1 MFFIDTSTSFLRVEN
16 LNLKKVLQIL
26 RPDVIIPSRKS
37 IGGANLDEI
46 YNETSQK
53 INSIVGSQGYSSTLL
68 SDGWQNIRRES
79 VVNYCSAN
87 NQNTFFLESIATED
101 QSHSSEW
108 LATDLSRIIQ
118 KYQNF
123 AGVCTDNAPANK
135 SAWAILKQQYPD
147 MFFYGCTSHGLHL
160 VVKDIFKSTESTTS
174 STPINHPFQDLQ
186 HTLSGCM
193 TVAKY
198 FRSHCME
205 FCLLEKEILEQNIYI
220 FQLTGDTRWGS
231 IYACISEYIKNR
243 SQLVSLVLNEDWLNK
258 GTAKQRQ

>member
-1 MFFIDTSTSFLRVEN
+1 MFKHQNIKGIQIKFFFPKKQKILHKYSIPHLTDKEQRKFDRELTLFFIDTSTSFLRVEN
-16 LNLKKVLQIL
+16 VHLKKALQIL

-108 LATDLSRIIQ
+108 LATDSSRIIQ

-123 AGVCTDNAPANK
+123 AGVCIDNAPANK
-135 SAWAILKQQYPD
+135 S
-147 MFFYGCTSHGLHL
+147 T
-160 VVKDIFKSTESTTS
+160 
-174 STPINHPFQDLQ
+174 
-186 HTLSGCM
+186 
-193 TVAKY
+193 
-198 FRSHCME
+198 
-205 FCLLEKEILEQNIYI
+205 
-220 FQLTGDTRWGS
+220 
-231 IYACISEYIKNR
+231 
-243 SQLVSLVLNEDWLNK
+243 
-258 GTAKQRQ
+258 